1 MAGGVSQAGSATS
14 EGLPDREAPP
24 REGGPAPAGVE
35 LGVTPW
41 AVVDLETTGTEPWPL
56 HRALE
61 IGIVRLAPD
70 GSVVEEYET
79 LLAPGRPVEAT
90 EIHGITDGMVAAA
103 PAFAEVAGDVARLL
117 EGAVVVAHNVLFDV
131 GFLRAEFQLA
141 GRTLPPVAALCTA
154 QLTRLLHPELECRL
168 VDCCQTFGIEHAEPH
183 SALSDARATA
193 RLLRV
198 HLAEAAV
205 RGLRTLADLE
215 WLPGPPLAPEWA
227 PWPPSGH
234 ILRRADAR
242 RRSVAAAPPA
252 TRGGNCAPPQVNGHV
267 PPRPALAAAADPPRP
282 PPDLVP
288 GAGDPAPAASDPVAA
303 AHGPAR
309 GAARPVD
316 PATLPARAQ
325 ALLTGL
331 AGPEAALRPDQL
343 AAVGA
348 LVVERRRALVVQRTG
363 WGKSAVYFLATRL
376 LRDAGAG
383 PTLLVSPLL
392 ALMRDQIE
400 AARRIGI
407 RAATINSTNH
417 GEWSEVERS
426 LAAGEVDLL
435 LVSPERLNNPLFR
448 TEVLPALSAA
458 AGLLV
463 IDEAHCISDW
473 GHDFRPDYRRIIR
486 VLDAIGA
493 DVPVLATTATAN
505 RRVMAD
511 VADQL
516 GVAPVTLRGSLDR
529 ESLVLSVLRLP
540 GQAER
545 LAWLAE
551 QLPGLPGSGIV
562 YCLTVADTE
571 RVTAWLSSRGID
583 ARAYNGQA
591 DPDERTAVEGALRA
605 GTVKVVVATS
615 ALGMGFDKPDLAFVV
630 HFQSPDSP
638 VTYYQQV
645 GRAGRALPRAEAV
658 LLCGAEDRSIWDWFA
673 TTAFPPRDLVAK
685 VLDALDRAPGPL
697 PATAIEETVNLGRSR
712 IEALLKVL
720 DVEGAVRRERGGWAR
735 TGAPWTYDEERHARV
750 AAAREAEQTA
760 MLAYATTDACLMAYL
775 RRQLDDPGPADC
787 GRCANCTGHR
797 PPAAADPALAA
808 EAGAFLL
815 GHDTVVEPRRLWPRG
830 LDGLVGTIPPEL
842 RVEPGRAL
850 ATAGAADAGWGRVV
864 ARLLATDGP
873 APEEVVQGVVRVLAR
888 WEWATRPTWV
898 TFVPSRSHPRLVE
911 SLATCIAELG
921 RLPLHPVL
929 ERARDAA
936 PQATMSNSTHQC
948 RNVHGALAVAG
959 GGPVPRGAVL
969 LVDDVASSRWTLTT
983 AGAALRQAG
992 AGPVLPLVLLLR

>member
-1 MAGGVSQAGSATS
+1 MAGGVSRAGSATS
-14 EGLPDREAPP
+14 EGRPDRDELP
-24 REGGPAPAGVE
+24 EDGGPSPARAE
-35 LGVTPW
+35 LGATPW
-41 AVVDLETTGTEPWPL
+41 AVVDLETTGTQPWPL

-61 IGIVRLAPD
+61 VGIVRLAPD

-79 LLAPGRPVEAT
+79 LLAPDRPVEAT
-90 EIHGITDGMVAAA
+90 EIHGITDGMVAGA

-117 EGAVVVAHNVLFDV
+117 EGGVVVAHNVLFDI
-131 GFLRAEFQLA
+131 GFLRGEFQLA

-154 QLTRLLHPELECRL
+154 QLTRLLHPEVECRL
-168 VDCCQTFGIEHAEPH
+168 VDCCRTFGIEHAEPH

-193 RLLRV
+193 DLLRI
-198 HLAEAAV
+198 HLAEATA
-205 RGLRTLADLE
+205 RGLGTLADLE
-215 WLPGPPLAPEWA
+215 WLPGPPLPAGWA
-227 PWPPSGH
+227 PWPRSGRT
-234 ILRRADAR
+234 LRRADAR
-242 RRSVAAAPPA
+242 HRAEAAPPA
-252 TRGGNCAPPQVNGHV
+252 THGGKGAPPSANGRV
-267 PPRPALAAAADPPRP
+267 PAQPAPDPVRGAGQPALDPVPAAGGPVLLPRP
-282 PPDLVP
+282 P
-288 GAGDPAPAASDPVAA
+288 
-303 AHGPAR
+303 
-309 GAARPVD
+309 ARPVD
-316 PATLPARAQ
+316 PATLPGRAQ
-325 ALLTGL
+325 ALLSAL
-331 AGPEAALRPDQL
+331 AGPGAVLRPDQL

-348 LVVERRRALVVQRTG
+348 LVVDHRRALVVQRTG

-392 ALMRDQIE
+392 ALMRDQID

-417 GEWSEVERS
+417 AEWSKVERS

-435 LVSPERLNNPLFR
+435 LVSPERLNNPQFR
-448 TEVLPALSAA
+448 TDVLPTLSAA

-473 GHDFRPDYRRIIR
+473 GHDFRPDYRRIVR
-486 VLDAIGA
+486 VLDAIGP

-516 GVAPVTLRGSLDR
+516 GVAPVTLRGPLDR

-551 QLPGLPGSGIV
+551 QVPRLPGSGIV

-571 RVTAWLSSRGID
+571 RVTAWLQSRGID
-583 ARAYNGQA
+583 ARAYSGRA
-591 DPDERTAVEGALRA
+591 DPEERAAVEDALRA
-605 GTVKVVVATS
+605 GQVKVVVATS

-673 TTAFPPRDLVAK
+673 TTAFPPRDLVTR
-685 VLDALDRAPGPL
+685 VLDTLERASRAL
-697 PATAIEETVNLGRSR
+697 PAAEIEEAVNLGRAR
-712 IEALLKVL
+712 IEAMLKVL
-720 DVEGAVRRERGGWAR
+720 DVEGAVRRERGGWGR

-750 AAAREAEQTA
+750 AAAREAEQAA
-760 MLAYATTDACLMAYL
+760 MVAYATTDACLMAYL
-775 RRQLDDPGPADC
+775 RRQLDDPDPAEC
-787 GRCANCTGHR
+787 GRCANCTGQR
-797 PPAAADPALAA
+797 PAAEVDPALAA
-808 EAGAFLL
+808 EASAFLL
-815 GHDTVVEPRRLWPRG
+815 GRDTVVEPRRLWPRG
-830 LDGLVGTIPPEL
+830 VDGLVGTIPPEL

-850 ATAGAADAGWGRVV
+850 AVAGAADAGWGRVI
-864 ARLLATDGP
+864 AGLLASDGP
-873 APEEVVQGVVRVLAR
+873 VPDEVVRGVTRVLAR
-888 WEWATRPTWV
+888 WEWATRPSWV
-898 TFVPSRSHPRLVE
+898 TFVPSRSHPQLVE
-911 SLATCIAELG
+911 SLAARIAELG

-929 ERARDAA
+929 ERTRDAD
-936 PQATMSNSTHQC
+936 PQAAMSNSTHQC
-948 RNVHGALAVAG
+948 RNVHGALAVDGA
-959 GGPVPRGAVL
+959 GPVPPPGAVL

-983 AGAALRQAG
+983 AGAALRRAG

>member
-1 MAGGVSQAGSATS
+1 MGRVVPAGPYAAARMASRCLEGSGGMAGGVSQAGSATF
-14 EGLPDREAPP
+14 EGLPDPE
-24 REGGPAPAGVE
+24 EQPAGGE

-41 AVVDLETTGTEPWPL
+41 AVVDLETTGTEPWPSS
-56 HRALE
+56 HRVLE

-90 EIHGITDGMVAAA
+90 EIHGITDGMVAGA
-103 PAFAEVAGDVARLL
+103 PAFAEVAGDVAGLL
-117 EGAVVVAHNVLFDV
+117 EGAVVVAHNVLFDI
-131 GFLRAEFQLA
+131 GFLRGEFQLA

-154 QLTRLLHPELECRL
+154 QLTRLLHPDVECRL
-168 VDCCQTFGIEHAEPH
+168 VDCCQTFGIDHAEPH
-183 SALSDARATA
+183 SALSDARAA
-193 RLLRV
+193 AQLLRL
-198 HLAEAAV
+198 HLAEAAA
-205 RGLRTLADLE
+205 RGLGSLADLD
-215 WLPGPPLAPEWA
+215 WLPGPPLAAGWA
-227 PWPPSGH
+227 PWPRAGRT
-234 ILRRADAR
+234 LRRAAR
-242 RRSVAAAPPA
+242 RPAPGGGPPPTTPARAPAPPA
-252 TRGGNCAPPQVNGHV
+252 
-267 PPRPALAAAADPPRP
+267 PARP
-282 PPDLVP
+282 P
-288 GAGDPAPAASDPVAA
+288 
-303 AHGPAR
+303 
-309 GAARPVD
+309 ARPVD

-325 ALLTGL
+325 ALLTTL
-331 AGPEAALRPDQL
+331 AGAGAALRPDQL
-343 AAVGA
+343 AAVAA
-348 LVVERRRALVVQRTG
+348 LAIERRRALVVQRTG

-407 RAATINSTNH
+407 RASTINSTNH
-417 GEWSEVERS
+417 GDWSEVERS

-435 LVSPERLNNPLFR
+435 LVSPERLNNPQFR
-448 TEVLPALSAA
+448 SDVLPTLAAA

-486 VLDAIGA
+486 VLDTIGP

-516 GVAPVTLRGSLDR
+516 GVAPLTLRGPLDR

-540 GQAER
+540 SQAER

-551 QLPGLPGSGIV
+551 RVPKLPGSGIV

-571 RVTAWLSSRGID
+571 RVAAWLQSRGID
-583 ARAYNGQA
+583 ARAYSGQT
-591 DPDERTAVEGALRA
+591 DPDERAAVEHALRA
-605 GTVKVVVATS
+605 DRVKVVVATS

-673 TTAFPPRDLVAK
+673 TTAFPPRDLVAR
-685 VLDALDRAPGPL
+685 VLDTLEQAPGPL
-697 PATAIEETVNLGRSR
+697 PAAAIEQAVNLGRAR
-712 IEALLKVL
+712 IEAMLKVL
-720 DVEGAVRRERGGWAR
+720 DVEGAVRRERGGWVRIPA
-735 TGAPWTYDEERHARV
+735 AWTYDEERHARV
-750 AAAREAEQTA
+750 AAAREAEQAA

-775 RRQLDDPGPADC
+775 RRQLDDPDPAAC
-787 GRCANCTGHR
+787 GRCANCSGHR
-797 PPAAADPALAA
+797 PPAEVDPALVAA
-808 EAGAFLL
+808 AGAFLL
-815 GHDTVVEPRRLWPRG
+815 GRDAVVEPRRLWPRG
-830 LDGLVGTIPPEL
+830 VDGLVGTIPPDL

-850 ATAGAADAGWGRVV
+850 AMAGAADAGWGQTIT
-864 ARLLATDGP
+864 RLLAAD
-873 APEEVVQGVVRVLAR
+873 APVPDEVVQGVVRVLAR
-888 WEWATRPTWV
+888 WEWTTRPSWV
-898 TFVPSRSHPRLVE
+898 TFVPARSHPQLVE
-911 SLATCIAELG
+911 SLAIRIAELG

-929 ERARDAA
+929 ERTRDTA

-948 RNVHGALAVAG
+948 RNVHGTFATMAASPL
-959 GGPVPRGAVL
+959 PPGAVL
-969 LVDDVASSRWTLTT
+969 LVDDVASSRWTLTA